1 MKMKQIAP
9 LMTGIVLMACSDAT
23 GLSPETLDGTWTS
36 VEMTAANAADPS
48 QQIDLIAQGLSLSME
63 FRANG
68 VFLLTI
74 SDVFGDSE
82 ATMGTF
88 DIVGDSITLMAEGTD
103 LTLSAERDD
112 DVLTVSWSE
121 IDIDWDDDGT
131 PDLTAF
137 RVVMRRN

>member
-48 QQIDLIAQGLSLSME
+48 QQIDLIAQGLSLSLE

-68 VFLLTI
+68 DFLLTI

-103 LTLSAERDD
+103 VTLSAERNG

-121 IDIDWDDDGT
+121 VDIDWDDDGT

-137 RVVMRRN
+137 RVVMRRD

>member
-1 MKMKQIAP
+1 MKQIAP

-36 VEMTAANAADPS
+36 VELTAANAADPS
-48 QQIDLIAQGLSLSME
+48 QQIDLIAQGLSLSLE

-68 VFLLTI
+68 EFRLTI

-82 ATMGTF
+82 TTMGTF
-88 DIVGDSITLMAEGTD
+88 DIVGDSITLMAEGTE
-103 LTLSAERDD
+103 LTLSAERDG

-121 IDIDWDDDGT
+121 VDIDWDEDGT
-131 PDLTAF
+131 PDLTVF
-137 RVVMRRN
+137 RVVMRRD

>member
-1 MKMKQIAP
+1 MKQIAL

-36 VEMTAANAADPS
+36 VEMTAANAADPN
-48 QQIDLIAQGLSLSME
+48 QEIDLIAQGLSLSLE

-68 VFLLTI
+68 EFMLTI
-74 SDVFGDSE
+74 SDVFGESE
-82 ATMGTF
+82 STIGTF

-103 LTLSAERDD
+103 VTLSAERDG

-121 IDIDWDDDGT
+121 VDIDWDDDGT
-131 PDLTAF
+131 PDLTVF
-137 RVVMRRN
+137 RVVMRRD

>member
-1 MKMKQIAP
+1 MKQIAP

-36 VEMTAANAADPS
+36 VEMTAANAADPN
-48 QQIDLIAQGLSLSME
+48 QQIDLIAQGLSLSLE

-68 VFLLTI
+68 EFMLTI

-103 LTLSAERDD
+103 VTLSAERDG

-121 IDIDWDDDGT
+121 VDIDWDDNGT
-131 PDLTAF
+131 PDLTVF
-137 RVVMRRN
+137 RVVMRRV

>member
-1 MKMKQIAP
+1 MKQIAP
-9 LMTGIVLMACSDAT
+9 LMTGIVLMACGDAT

-36 VEMTAANAADPS
+36 VEMTAANAADPN
-48 QQIDLIAQGLSLSME
+48 QEIDLIAQGLSLSLE

-68 VFLLTI
+68 EFMLTI
-74 SDVFGDSE
+74 SDVFGESE
-82 ATMGTF
+82 STIGTF

-103 LTLSAERDD
+103 VTLSAERDG

-121 IDIDWDDDGT
+121 VDIDWDDDGT

-137 RVVMRRN
+137 RVVMRRD

>member
-1 MKMKQIAP
+1 MKQIAP

-48 QQIDLIAQGLSLSME
+48 QQIDLIAQGLSLSLE

-68 VFLLTI
+68 VFMLTI
-74 SDVFGDSE
+74 SDVFGESE
-82 ATMGTF
+82 STIGTF

-103 LTLSAERDD
+103 VTLSAERDG

-121 IDIDWDDDGT
+121 VDIDWDDDGT
-131 PDLTAF
+131 PDLTVF
-137 RVVMRRN
+137 RVVMRRD

>member
-1 MKMKQIAP
+1 MKQIAP

-36 VEMTAANAADPS
+36 VEMTAVNPADPN

-63 FRANG
+63 FRTNG
-68 VFLLTI
+68 EFLLTI

-103 LTLSAERDD
+103 VTLSAERDG

-121 IDIDWDDDGT
+121 VDIDWDDDGT
-131 PDLTAF
+131 PDLTVF
-137 RVVMRRN
+137 RVVMRRD